1 MAGII
6 IVHWIRGM
14 VTLDKAQIISRGR
27 TVLNI
32 GVVYWLSLLKILVE
46 ESNYE
51 LLGLNSQAP
60 LSSLEFSQ
68 RYSLFLRSTPLPLPP
83 ISLTCHD
90 AVWD

>member
-1 MAGII
+1 MAGVI

-27 TVLNI
+27 IVLNI
-32 GVVYWLSLLKILVE
+32 GVEYWLSLLKILVE

-68 RYSLFLRSTPLPLPP
+68 
-83 ISLTCHD
+83 
-90 AVWD
+90 